1 MSKIEEMAKEYCQGS
16 SFDDACMM
24 KPAYIAGAN
33 AVLREI
39 EKVMTYEHYNQ
50 YRRTHY
56 APDENKFFRFEVRH
70 KIQELKGK

>member
-1 MSKIEEMAKEYCQGS
+1 MNKIEEMAKEYCQGS

-39 EKVMTYEHYNQ
+39 EPLVTTLRSGARKLFE
-50 YRRTHY
+50 
-56 APDENKFFRFEVRH
+56 EKF
-70 KIQELKGK
+70 KELKGE